1 MPLLQDVVHA
11 PAPGAAAADDGSN
24 SDAEVAAPNNI
35 EEVTVGVADVDLH
48 RCLKQARAEVTA
60 AGVGSHAAVADAAV
74 TDKVVT
80 DAASSAMWRQ
90 ACYACNRCKHD
101 SLARL
106 LVTHLCARFRD
117 VGEECGPGS
126 RA

>member
-1 MPLLQDVVHA
+1 MGALLAHV
-11 PAPGAAAADDGSN
+11 
-24 SDAEVAAPNNI
+24 DARGHQHDTRKA
-35 EEVTVGVADVDLH
+35 TVDVADVDLP

-90 ACYACNRCKHD
+90 VCYD

-117 VGEECGPGS
+117 VGEERGPGS